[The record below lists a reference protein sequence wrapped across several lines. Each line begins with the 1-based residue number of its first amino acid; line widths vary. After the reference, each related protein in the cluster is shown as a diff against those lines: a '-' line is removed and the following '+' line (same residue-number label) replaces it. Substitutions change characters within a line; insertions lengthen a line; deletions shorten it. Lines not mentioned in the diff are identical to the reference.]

1 MGANT
6 ETTQEDRK
14 LTTILC
20 ADVVGYSR
28 LMSHNETET
37 LRQLK
42 QTREVFRAFIEQYGG
57 RIINMAGDGLIAD
70 FSSVVNAVHCAIET
84 QNKINDDSKAIQD
97 DTKMLYRIGLNLGDV
112 IIEGDDIFG
121 EGVNVAARL
130 EAMAPTGGICISGTV
145 FDQVKNKLPQ
155 SMEFLGE
162 KTVKNISEPIP
173 VYSIALTNSPDESRS
188 GQASSETTAQNVED
202 AEDERIRK
210 QVQKESAFYRLV
222 MTFGAISVFL
232 FIINMATSSGYW
244 WFLWPTGSFALMLA
258 LRAIPIFWKG
268 SNLGE
273 WEERKVSE
281 LKAKKKRQA

>member
-6 ETTQEDRK
+6 NSTREDRK

-42 QTREVFRAFIEQYGG
+42 MTREVFREFIEQYGG

-84 QNKINDDSKAIQD
+84 QNRINEDSNAIQD

-155 SMEFLGE
+155 AMEFLGE

-173 VYSIALTNSPDESRS
+173 VYSIALTNAPESGSVR
-188 GQASSETTAQNVED
+188 QEAPAVEPENLKN
-202 AEDERIRK
+202 AEDIRIRR
-210 QVQKESAFYRLV
+210 QVKKESAFYRLA
-222 MTFGAISVFL
+222 MTFGAISIFL

-244 WFLWPTGSFALMLA
+244 WFLWPTGSFALLLA

-268 SNLGE
+268 SDLAD
-273 WEERKVSE
+273 WEERKVNE
-281 LKAKKKRQA
+281 LKAKKNRQA

>member
-6 ETTQEDRK
+6 KSTQEDRK

-28 LMSHNETET
+28 LMSQDETAT
-37 LRQLK
+37 LHQLK
-42 QTREVFRAFIEQYGG
+42 QTREVFKQFIDQYGG
-57 RIINMAGDGLIAD
+57 RIINMTGDGLIAD

-84 QNKINDDSKAIQD
+84 QNQINEDSDAIAA

-155 SMEFLGE
+155 AMEFLGE
-162 KTVKNISEPIP
+162 KTVKNISDPIP
-173 VYSIALTNSPDESRS
+173 VYSIALTNSPVED
-188 GQASSETTAQNVED
+188 TAQTMSASPEPPSVED
-202 AEDERIRK
+202 EDDVRFRK
-210 QVQKESAFYRLV
+210 QVKKEAAFYRMA
-222 MTFGAISVFL
+222 MTFGAISIFL
-232 FIINMATSSGYW
+232 FVINMVTSSGYW
-244 WFLWPTGSFALMLA
+244 WFLWPTGSFALLLA

-268 SNLGE
+268 SDLSD
-273 WEERKVSE
+273 WEERKVNA
-281 LKAKKKRQA
+281 LKAKKNRQA